1 MRRPFLLAAL
11 IVLRAA
17 GADAVAPSPV
27 LGCWSDETG
36 DSFMRFSAD
45 GACTILEQGQRT
57 AARAKIAGDAIE
69 LAVQGQHVT
78 VNWKLAGE
86 RLLLTAQGKE
96 TAYHR
101 VEAVPEGMDPKPLAL
116 GSAAVAADRVATL
129 QAEFR
134 RREVEDQ
141 AVRTDPAKQARMGE
155 VDAENTAW
163 LKELVQEIGWIDCD
177 RFGAEAA
184 NTAFLL
190 VQHSGDLPL
199 MLAALPPIEADV
211 KAKKLDGQPYALLY
225 DRLQLHLG
233 GRQRYG
239 SQIGGYGQ
247 GAGMVVLPLEDR
259 EHVDDRR
266 RELGMG
272 PLSQYLDYFKQQNGG
287 KDIPFSED

>member
-17 GADAVAPSPV
+17 GADAAAPSPL
-27 LGCWSDETG
+27 LGCWSDDTG

-45 GACTILEQGQRT
+45 GACVILEQGQRT
-57 AARAKIAGDAIE
+57 AARATIAGDAID
-69 LAVQGQHVT
+69 LSVQGQHV
-78 VNWKLAGE
+78 VVGWKLAGE
-86 RLLLTAQGKE
+86 RLILSTQGKE

-101 VEAVPEGMDPKPLAL
+101 IPAAPEAMDPKPLAL
-116 GSAAVAADRVATL
+116 GTTAIPAGSVAAL

-134 RREVEDQ
+134 RRQIEDQ
-141 AVRTDPAKQARMGE
+141 AVRTDPAKQARMAE
-155 VDAENTAW
+155 VDRDNTAW
-163 LKELVQEIGWIDCD
+163 LKGLVEDIGWIDCD
-177 RFGAEAA
+177 RFGVEAA

-199 MLAALPPIEADV
+199 MLAALPRIEADV

-239 SQIGGYGQ
+239 SQIGG
-247 GAGMVVLPLEDR
+247 AGEGEMVVLPLEDR
-259 EHVDDRR
+259 AHVDDRR

-272 PLSQYLDYFKQQNGG
+272 PLSEYLDFFKRQNGG
-287 KDIPFSED
+287 KAIPFSED